1 VRLYSLYLIGHTPPR
16 GVVPGFA
23 SNLPR
28 VLIGRAFGDLF
39 RLFGQSTRSV
49 LKPDDLPVPV
59 SHEEEGVLP

>member
-1 VRLYSLYLIGHTPPR
+1 LIVHIATRGDVPRFARHLPPA
-16 GVVPGFA
+16 F
-23 SNLPR
+23 
-28 VLIGRAFGDLF
+28 IFRAFGALF